1 MPNSK
6 PPISTL
12 VVWALA
18 WALAIIASAIVFKG
32 NPIGDW
38 VEAFLI
44 LGALTFWSW
53 HLWRRCGR
61 VR

>member
-1 MPNSK
+1 M
-6 PPISTL
+6 STL

-44 LGALTFWSW
+44 LGALTFWYW
-53 HLWRRCGR
+53 HWWRQCGR